1 MNEKNENPNE
11 RVIDG
16 VRYYR
21 WSMGKGVPDRWM
33 PFDEF
38 VWDEAEAADQVRDKE
53 LDVSD
58 YESLDELD
66 AAVAAASQA
75 LFEAIPAAVDQADSD
90 AEEVLDD

>member
-21 WSMGKGVPDRWM
+21 WSMGRGVPDRWM

-38 VWDEAEAADQVRDKE
+38 VWDEAEVSDQVNEKE
-53 LDVSD
+53 LDV
-58 YESLDELD
+58 E
-66 AAVAAASQA
+66 
-75 LFEAIPAAVDQADSD
+75 
-90 AEEVLDD
+90 